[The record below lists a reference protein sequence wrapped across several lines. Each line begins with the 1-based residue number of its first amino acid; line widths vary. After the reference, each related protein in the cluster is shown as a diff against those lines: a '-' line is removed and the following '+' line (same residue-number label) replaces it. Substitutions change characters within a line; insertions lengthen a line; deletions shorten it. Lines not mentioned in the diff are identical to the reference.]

1 MSGVGNLTTRWKF
14 ALAATL
20 CLACGSEDSET
31 TPPSL
36 TSVEVPEA
44 CADLPVDRFR
54 ELMVVDELVTDD
66 ARGKNA
72 DSGAWSFRHL
82 VETVTP
88 PGMHPSDY
96 VLGLFQSWDRVNKI
110 NSYSVIPRPEVRS
123 VLICP
128 WLRRSPENGCDPD
141 CRSCDAEVLDLSQ
154 APFRLMAIANRL
166 DLRYQR
172 TAKAPAGEGRIAFGL
187 TNGAGD
193 DPNATPLRM
202 TVIFEFANSTENG
215 ETTRDWAERWH
226 RLGEDGLSEED
237 FKAGLQQ
244 ITDSLISAKSLRQI
258 RTNERDLEWR
268 WEFREFIP
276 DQNGVPQPSV
286 TTNTPDASMNG
297 SSQLRDYLLANRDKV
312 MAEIGVVPERLC
324 GGAAPGMLVW
334 RADVDEPLRKA
345 FANQTCNGCHMTE
358 QVPVDAAFHISPQRS
373 GRERL
378 SPFLWDPQSP
388 GTDELFRREQSLRSA
403 LCE

>member
-1 MSGVGNLTTRWKF
+1 VTHRIAARLTV
-14 ALAATL
+14 LATAL

-31 TPPSL
+31 LPSL
-36 TSVEVPEA
+36 KSVEVPEA

-54 ELMVVDELVTDD
+54 ELMVVDEFVTDD
-66 ARGKNA
+66 PRGKNT
-72 DSGAWSFRHL
+72 DSGPWSFRHI

-88 PGMHPSDY
+88 AGMTPSDY
-96 VLGLFQSWDRVNKI
+96 VRNVFESWDRVNKI

-128 WLRRSPENGCDPD
+128 WLKRNPENGCDAD
-141 CRSCDAEVLDLSQ
+141 CKSCDAEVLDLAQ

-172 TAKAPAGEGRIAFGL
+172 TAHAPAGEGRLAFGL
-187 TNGAGD
+187 TNGASD
-193 DPNATPLRM
+193 DPDATPLRM
-202 TVIFEFANSTENG
+202 TVIFEFANPTQNG
-215 ETTRDWAERWH
+215 ETPREWAERWH
-226 RLGEDGLSEED
+226 RLGEEGLPEDD
-237 FKAGLQQ
+237 FKASLQE
-244 ITDSLISAKSLRQI
+244 ITDALISAESLRQI

-268 WEFREFIP
+268 WEFREFVP
-276 DQNGVPQPSV
+276 DASGVPQPSV

-297 SSQLRDYLLANRDKV
+297 SLQLREYLLANRDKV
-312 MAEIGVVPERLC
+312 MAEIGVVPDRLC
-324 GGAAPGMLVW
+324 GGAAPGILVW

-358 QVPVDAAFHISPQRS
+358 QVPVDAAFHISPQRT

-378 SPFLWDPQSP
+378 SPFLWDPESP
-388 GTDELFRREQSLRSA
+388 STDELFRREQSLRAA